1 MLVFL
6 EGTAQTQTGCQGL
19 ETGALKEPLTERGEC
34 RVVARGLASRLV
46 ARSPQ
51 LGWQHEH
58 LVRV

>member
-1 MLVFL
+1 M
-6 EGTAQTQTGCQGL
+6 